1 MRNLKKLTYLI
12 IFSFLLNFNHIQAE
26 NKNELSF
33 GIAAGNG
40 IMENVKGMHTPVT
53 GNLGTNIKSLVLDDD
68 SMNTIYSINIDYNK
82 YLNDNLYLN
91 SGISFSRHE
100 TTDTAITFDGGYNS
114 EFPNIHFRGLTLE
127 LGPSYRLNEIFNFT
141 PYIGL
146 NLSSFL
152 GFQSDTN
159 YGDNGSGEYGV
170 GGVETFVECY
180 GITPNLGFFKSSG
193 FFKGYGFS
201 IENLILE
208 CDNDHNRSMTEGYE
222 AEFDIVQYRIDYRI
236 FF

>member
-1 MRNLKKLTYLI
+1 MGQLIKLILKILLI
-12 IFSFLLNFNHIQAE
+12 IFCNYKSVYAE
-26 NKNELSF
+26 NQNELSI
-33 GIAAGNG
+33 GIAVGNG
-40 IMENVKGMHTPVT
+40 VMENVSGMHNPVT

-100 TTDTAITFDGGYNS
+100 TTDTTITFDGGYNS

-127 LGPSYRLNEIFNFT
+127 LGPSYRFNEILNFT

-146 NLSSFL
+146 NASTFL

-159 YGDNGSGEYGV
+159 FAVHSGTYGV
-170 GGVETFVECY
+170 GGAETFVECY
-180 GITPNLGFFKSSG
+180 GITPNFGFFKSSG
-193 FFKGYGFS
+193 IFKGYGFS
-201 IENLILE
+201 IENLKLE
-208 CDNDHNRSMTEGYE
+208 CDNDHMRSMTEGYE
-222 AEFDIVQYRIDYRI
+222 ADFDIIQYRIDYRI
-236 FF
+236 SFN

>member
-1 MRNLKKLTYLI
+1 MFQISKTILKILI
-12 IFSFLLNFNHIQAE
+12 IFFLNYVYVYAE
-26 NKNELSF
+26 NKNELSV

-40 IMENVKGMHTPVT
+40 IMENVSGMHGPVT
-53 GNLGTNIKSLVLDDD
+53 NNLGTNIKGLVLDDN

-100 TTDTAITFDGGYNS
+100 TSDTTITFDGGFNS
-114 EFPNIHFRGLTLE
+114 GFPNIHFRGLTLE
-127 LGPSYRLNEIFNFT
+127 LGPSYRFNEILNFT

-146 NLSSFL
+146 NASSFL

-159 YGDNGSGEYGV
+159 FAVHSGTYGV
-170 GGVETFVECY
+170 GGAETFVECY

-193 FFKGYGFS
+193 IFKGYGFS
-201 IENLILE
+201 IENLKLE
-208 CDNDHNRSMTEGYE
+208 CDNDHMRSMTEGYE
-222 AEFDIVQYRIDYRI
+222 ADFDIIQYRVDYRI
-236 FF
+236 SFN

>member
-1 MRNLKKLTYLI
+1 MFQINKIILKILI
-12 IFSFLLNFNHIQAE
+12 IIFLNYVSVFAKDQ
-26 NKNELSF
+26 NELSI
-33 GIAAGNG
+33 GIAVGNG
-40 IMENVKGMHTPVT
+40 IMENVSGMHGPVT

-100 TTDTAITFDGGYNS
+100 TTDTTITFDGGYNS

-127 LGPSYRLNEIFNFT
+127 LGPSYRFNEIFNFT

-222 AEFDIVQYRIDYRI
+222 ADFDIVQYRIDYRI

>member
-1 MRNLKKLTYLI
+1 MSQLSKLILKILLI
-12 IFSFLLNFNHIQAE
+12 IFCNYTSVYAE
-26 NKNELSF
+26 NQNELSI
-33 GIAAGNG
+33 GIAVGNG
-40 IMENVKGMHTPVT
+40 VMENVSGMHNPVT

-100 TTDTAITFDGGYNS
+100 TTDTTITFDGGYNS

-127 LGPSYRLNEIFNFT
+127 LGPNYRFNEILNFT

-146 NLSSFL
+146 NASSFL

-159 YGDNGSGEYGV
+159 FAVNSGTYGV
-170 GGVETFVECY
+170 GGAETFVECY

-201 IENLILE
+201 MENLILE
-208 CDNDHNRSMTEGYE
+208 CDNDHNRSMTEGYK
-222 AEFDIVQYRIDYRI
+222 ADFNIVQYRFDYRI
-236 FF
+236 TF

>member
-1 MRNLKKLTYLI
+1 MFQINKIILKILI
-12 IFSFLLNFNHIQAE
+12 IIFLNHVSVFAKDQ
-26 NKNELSF
+26 NELSI
-33 GIAAGNG
+33 GIAVGNG
-40 IMENVKGMHTPVT
+40 VMENVSGMHNPVT

-100 TTDTAITFDGGYNS
+100 TTDTTITFDGGYNS

-127 LGPSYRLNEIFNFT
+127 LGPNYRFNEILNFT

-146 NLSSFL
+146 NASSFL

-159 YGDNGSGEYGV
+159 FAVNSGTYGV
-170 GGVETFVECY
+170 GGAETFVECY

-201 IENLILE
+201 MENLILE

-222 AEFDIVQYRIDYRI
+222 ADFNIVQYKFDYRI
-236 FF
+236 PF

>member
-1 MRNLKKLTYLI
+1 MRNLKKLIYLI
-12 IFSFLLNFNHIQAE
+12 LFTFLLNFNHIQAE

-33 GIAAGNG
+33 GLAAGNG
-40 IMENVKGMHTPVT
+40 VMENVKGMHTPVT

-91 SGISFSRHE
+91 SGIAFARHE
-100 TTDTAITFDGGYNS
+100 TVDTSITFDGGYNS
-114 EFPNIHFRGLTLE
+114 DFPNIHFRGLALE
-127 LGPSYRLNEIFNFT
+127 LGPSYRFNKISNFT

-146 NLSSFL
+146 NASTFL

-159 YGDNGSGEYGV
+159 YGLSSGNYGE
-170 GGVETFVECY
+170 GGAETFVKCF
-180 GITPNLGFFKSSG
+180 GITPNLGFFVNSG

-201 IENLILE
+201 IENLLLE
-208 CDNDHNRSMTEGYE
+208 CDNEHNRSMTEGYE
-222 AEFDIVQYRIDYRI
+222 ADFNIVQYRIDYRI
-236 FF
+236 PF

>member
-1 MRNLKKLTYLI
+1 MRNLKKLIYLI
-12 IFSFLLNFNHIQAE
+12 LFTFLLNFNHIQAE

-91 SGISFSRHE
+91 SGIAFARHE
-100 TTDTAITFDGGYNS
+100 TVDTYITFDGGYNS
-114 EFPNIHFRGLTLE
+114 HFPNIHFRGLALE
-127 LGPSYRLNEIFNFT
+127 LGPSYRFNKISNFT

-146 NLSSFL
+146 NASTFL

-159 YGDNGSGEYGV
+159 YGLVTGNYGE
-170 GGVETFVECY
+170 GGAETFVKCF
-180 GITPNLGFFKSSG
+180 GITPNLGFFVNSG

-201 IENLILE
+201 IENLLLE
-208 CDNDHNRSMTEGYE
+208 CDNEHNRSMTEGYE
-222 AEFDIVQYRIDYRI
+222 ADFNIVQYRIDYRI
-236 FF
+236 PF

>member
-1 MRNLKKLTYLI
+1 MSQLSKLILKILLI
-12 IFSFLLNFNHIQAE
+12 IFYNYTPVYAE
-26 NKNELSF
+26 NQNELSI
-33 GIAAGNG
+33 GIAVGNG
-40 IMENVKGMHTPVT
+40 VMENVSGMHNPVT

-68 SMNTIYSINIDYNK
+68 SMNTIYSINVDYNK

-100 TTDTAITFDGGYNS
+100 TTDTTITFDGGYNS

-127 LGPSYRLNEIFNFT
+127 LGPSYRFNEILNFT

-146 NLSSFL
+146 NASSFL
-152 GFQSDTN
+152 GFQSDTDFAVN
-159 YGDNGSGEYGV
+159 SGIYGV
-170 GGVETFVECY
+170 GGAETFVECY

-222 AEFDIVQYRIDYRI
+222 ADFDIVQYRIDYRI